1 MLQTDL
7 RTTPAKMEP
16 DGSATSPIKLEP
28 ANLTRA
34 AAPPP
39 QHIAGF
45 SITSPLLH
53 PVSDESAKVCL

>member
-1 MLQTDL
+1 
-7 RTTPAKMEP
+7 MEP
-16 DGSATSPIKLEP
+16 DGSATSPIKLEQ